1 MPKVDEKNKNKTAE
15 QYIKDVEEK
24 YIVPPLIREKFPD
37 LIKLIFE
44 TESMNEE
51 EREYWLQIMPIL
63 TEEQIVK
70 LRDIMVKE
78 KNQLAKLDEEYK
90 NEMARIKGRPPRE
103 IDQESVREELA
114 RIKEE
119 EKRSMREEEDKASKL
134 LKKLEKL

>member
-119 EKRSMREEEDKASKL
+119 EKRSMREEEDKASQL